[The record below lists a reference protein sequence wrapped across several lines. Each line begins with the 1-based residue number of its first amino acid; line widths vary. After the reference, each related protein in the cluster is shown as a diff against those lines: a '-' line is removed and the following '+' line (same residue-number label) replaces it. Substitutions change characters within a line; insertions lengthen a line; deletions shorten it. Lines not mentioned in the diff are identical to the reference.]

1 MAPRSIELKL
11 SNAEHRSRGLL
22 SGWRHSLRWWLAIAA
37 VGYFAVIHALLA
49 VLVTRTDFAERFG
62 EWLPFP
68 IAPVEFT
75 TTYKRTAWSL
85 ERADQRARPGAL
97 LFIGDSIVRDLDTS
111 SLARHTLNLA
121 IPGDTT
127 KRVHQRMIGY
137 DSLKSARGVVLGVGI
152 NDQLYRSVPET
163 IEIYREIMK
172 EVPGDVPL
180 IVQAV
185 LPVDPSVAKWFDNRQ
200 VDELNAALKPLCAS
214 RPGCRFLDIGRALMD
229 AEGDLAPSMHDG
241 GGIHLSAKGGEVY
254 WNAFNKAVYD
264 YMPPAR
270 VIEPNG
276 NVTYAR

>member
-1 MAPRSIELKL
+1 MARSLDLTLGKIFGGRAWSLV
-11 SNAEHRSRGLL
+11 SQRR
-22 SGWRHSLRWWLAIAA
+22 SLRWPLVAA
-37 VGYFAVIHALLA
+37 VVSYFVIVHATLA
-49 VLVTRTDFAERFG
+49 FLIMRTDFRERFAS
-62 EWLPFP
+62 WVPFTVT
-68 IAPVEFT
+68 APEFNM
-75 TTYKRTAWSL
+75 TYKRMAWSL
-85 ERADQRARPGAL
+85 ARADRRARSGAL

-152 NDQLYRSVPET
+152 NDQLYRSVPEA
-163 IEIYREIMK
+163 IEIYRKIIK
-172 EVPGDVPL
+172 AVPSDVPL

-185 LPVDPSVAKWFDNRQ
+185 LPVDPNVAEAFDNRQ
-200 VDELNAALKPLCAS
+200 VANLNAALEPLCAS
-214 RPGCRFLDIGRALMD
+214 RPGCRFLEIGRALTD
-229 AEGDLAPSMHDG
+229 AKGDLAPAMHDG

-264 YMPPAR
+264 HMPPAR
-270 VIEPNG
+270 VIEPDG